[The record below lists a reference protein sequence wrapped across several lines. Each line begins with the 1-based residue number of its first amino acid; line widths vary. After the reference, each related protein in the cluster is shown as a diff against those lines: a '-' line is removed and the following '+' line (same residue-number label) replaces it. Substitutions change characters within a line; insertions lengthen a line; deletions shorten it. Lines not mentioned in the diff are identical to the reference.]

1 MKNLFFA
8 LFVPLC
14 FSVSVP
20 LAANAEEYKLDKAS
34 APPAFAAAML
44 SENGTKVI
52 GPGGKAICE
61 IWMRKQ
67 IPTGE
72 KSAEMLLTLPEVA
85 HGTFMGV
92 ITFPETYKDRR
103 GQTIKPGTY
112 VMRYSYFPQNGDHQ
126 GVAPQ
131 RDFLLLTPVD
141 LDKDLNTTPTFKE
154 LTELSMKASG
164 TPHPAVYSFWKEEEE
179 FTPGIRQLGEH
190 DWVLY
195 TEQGGLKLA
204 IILVGEAEG

>member
-1 MKNLFFA
+1 MKNLIFA
-8 LFVPLC
+8 LFVSCSL
-14 FSVSVP
+14 F
-20 LAANAEEYKLDKAS
+20 AEDYKLEKAA
-34 APPAFAAAML
+34 APPAAAANLL
-44 SENGTKVI
+44 SAEGIKVMD
-52 GPGGKAICE
+52 PAGKPLCE

-92 ITFPETYKDRR
+92 VTFPANYRDRR
-103 GQTIKPGTY
+103 GQTIKAGTY
-112 VMRYSYFPQNGDHQ
+112 TLRYSYYPQNGDHQ

-131 RDFLLLTPVD
+131 RDFLLLTPMD
-141 LDKDLNTTPTFKE
+141 LDKNLEANPNFKE

-164 TPHPAVYSFWKEEEE
+164 TPHPAVYSFWKEEES
-179 FTPGIRQLGEH
+179 FTPGIRQLGET

-195 TEQGGLKLA
+195 TDQGGIKLA
-204 IILVGEAEG
+204 IILVGQAEG